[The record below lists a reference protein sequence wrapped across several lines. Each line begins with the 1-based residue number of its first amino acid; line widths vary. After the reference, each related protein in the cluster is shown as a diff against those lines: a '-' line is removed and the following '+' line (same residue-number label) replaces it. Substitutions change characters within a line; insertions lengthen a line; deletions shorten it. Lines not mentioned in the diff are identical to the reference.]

1 MKLDRFRKNRQEL
14 AKHFGLDIIQIK
26 NRSGAA
32 YAAPL
37 RIKCNISLHKGFF
50 VLSFLL
56 WGSL

>member
-14 AKHFGLDIIQIK
+14 ANHFGLDTIQIK
-26 NRSGAA
+26 TRCGAA
-32 YAAPL
+32 SAAPL